1 MYIRTVPV
9 TKKLKYL
16 VTGSLPVRSRFGR
29 GSVAVRSGFGRGSVG
44 ESGTVRLGTV
54 RCARN

>member
-1 MYIRTVPV
+1 MYSTSHKKVKVPGDWFAR
-9 TKKLKYL
+9 
-16 VTGSLPVRSRFGR
+16 GSLPVRSRFGR

-44 ESGTVRLGTV
+44 TVRLGTV